1 MAANLMT
8 SMETDGSARS
18 NSAVPFLS
26 REGLERARQAPCGGR
41 FPRAIIDLRAPVEFD
56 DDHMEGAINVP
67 LFENETRSFV
77 GMLYKQVSP
86 EAAFQE
92 ARQRV
97 IERIE
102 GIVRDLAQAVSWD
115 LPEDDLKAR
124 VERMTT
130 GGIAQLEAELVP
142 HPIDDLP
149 EGAVVFSCARGGL
162 RSRSVVALMRAI
174 GFEGAVG
181 LLDGY
186 RSHRRFVMETLDA
199 WEAPRHVFALRGLTG
214 TGKTLLLRAIEDLRP
229 GWTLDLEGAAGHRS
243 SLLGMV
249 GLEPT
254 TQKAFESALAAR
266 ATRGFAD
273 GVCIIEGESRKVGD
287 VVVPKAMWH
296 ALQGAVNIQVS
307 APVPRRVAVLAE
319 DYLAESRSRPKLR
332 AQLEAVSSRMEG
344 APDLAGM
351 LDRDE
356 IGPLVELLLERYY
369 DPLYLRGEEG
379 KVYEKRVEN
388 LDEREAARQVVQW
401 IESRLASH

>member
-1 MAANLMT
+1 MT
-8 SMETDGSARS
+8 FKETDGSARG

-26 REGLERARQAPCGGR
+26 RDALERALGDPRPAR
-41 FPRAIIDLRAPVEFD
+41 APRAIIDLRAPVEFD
-56 DDHMEGAINVP
+56 DDHIDGAINVP

-92 ARQRV
+92 ARQKV

-102 GIVRDLAQAVSWD
+102 GIVRDVARAAGWA
-115 LPEDDLKAR
+115 LPADDLAAR
-124 VERMTT
+124 VNAMTS
-130 GGIAQLEAELVP
+130 GGIAQLEAELLP
-142 HPIDDLP
+142 CPIEELP
-149 EGAVVFSCARGGL
+149 EDAVVFSCARGGL
-162 RSRSVVALMRAI
+162 RSRSVVALMRAL
-174 GFEGAVG
+174 GFQGAVG

-186 RSHRRFVMETLDA
+186 RSHRRFAMGTLED
-199 WEAPRHVFALRGLTG
+199 WTPPPHVFALRGLTG

-249 GLEPT
+249 GLKPT

-266 ATRGFAD
+266 AVRGFGD

-287 VVVPKAMWH
+287 VVVPRSMWE
-296 ALQGAVNIQVS
+296 ALQAAVNIEVT
-307 APVPRRVAVLAE
+307 APVPRRVAVLSE
-319 DYLAESRSRPKLR
+319 DYLADPATRPKLR
-332 AQLEAVSSRMEG
+332 IQLEAVAGRMEG

-356 IGPLVELLLERYY
+356 IGPLVEILLDRYY
-369 DPLYLRGEEG
+369 DPLYRHGEAN
-379 KVYEKRVEN
+379 KDYAHSVEN
-388 LDEREAARQVVQW
+388 LDARDAAQALVSW
-401 IESRLASH
+401 IEGRLGV